1 MFTNKTPLEISDD
14 IAKSVTS
21 AFKMLPKNEDEV
33 KANFE
38 KLKRVF
44 DSEVESTKQMWATYQ
59 KSATGDAT
67 INEINA
73 ANKKAKE
80 LACQA
85 SLGAFLLL
93 PGSFFLLPFIISTA
107 RSNGVELVPESV
119 KKEFKI

>member
-44 DSEVESTKQMWATYQ
+44 DSEVESTKQMFV
-59 KSATGDAT
+59 D
-67 INEINA
+67 
-73 ANKKAKE
+73 
-80 LACQA
+80 
-85 SLGAFLLL
+85 
-93 PGSFFLLPFIISTA
+93 
-107 RSNGVELVPESV
+107 
-119 KKEFKI
+119 